1 MQCPYCGEQHP
12 DNAQFCPRTG
22 KTLSS
27 PSQASK
33 RLYVGI
39 GIFSLLL
46 IAISLVFL
54 LADIRGGSASVLR
67 APENPNGEIP
77 GSQTNTPTFAQ
88 QRFPSEIP
96 TLTFTSVPT
105 STRTRGITPTPTDRT
120 TRTPTVTPAGE
131 SWIACQGTYP
141 SRLHTGERAYVSS
154 TPFLANRVRS
164 KPGLDGKIIGRI
176 QPGEYMEILDG
187 PACSNEWVWW
197 HVRAEEDGLV
207 GWTAEGDSENYWLV
221 PAP

>member
-22 KTLSS
+22 QSLLVSRQT
-27 PSQASK
+27 SK
-33 RLYVGI
+33 RFYVGV
-39 GIFSLLL
+39 GIFSILLMTTSVIFLL
-46 IAISLVFL
+46 IGNISWAETWVQERNDL
-54 LADIRGGSASVLR
+54 
-67 APENPNGEIP
+67 
-77 GSQTNTPTFAQ
+77 NTESPINEVDTPAPTFTPQ
-88 QRFPSEIP
+88 SIRSEIP
-96 TLTFTSVPT
+96 TLTSVPT
-105 STRTRGITPTPTDRT
+105 STRTRVITPTPTHRT
-120 TRTPTVTPAGE
+120 THTPTVTPTE
-131 SWIACQGTYP
+131 DSWIACQDTYP
-141 SRLHTGERAYVSS
+141 SRLHTGDRAYVSS

-164 KPGLDGKIIGRI
+164 KPSLNGNIIGRI
-176 QPGEYMEILDG
+176 QPGKYMEILDG